1 MTTTVKHPD
10 RLGEQVN
17 NILANPDSWR
27 QAAYHTDCGTQH
39 CIAGHGQIASGKP
52 MSINTCK
59 ADAREWYGLTGED
72 AGWLFRGYR
81 TLPEL
86 YEFAMAA
93 LASVAYFD
101 ADGYNRS
108 GLDRDGYSI
117 CGFNRY
123 GYHRDGYNRNGFNP
137 DGLDRNGV
145 DRLGYDRHGFDLYGY
160 NREGYNRNGLDLG
173 GCDRGGYDRDGYNR
187 KGFARHGFNRH
198 GIDRNGDSLPLLNI
212 AAGDTQ

>member
-1 MTTTVKHPD
+1 MTTKVKHPD
-10 RLGEQVN
+10 RLAEQIN
-17 NILANPDSWR
+17 LILAQPDSWD
-27 QAAYHTDCGTQH
+27 QGSWHSPCGTKH
-39 CIAGHGQIASGKP
+39 CIAGHGQIASGKS

-59 ADAREWYGLTGED
+59 ADAQEWYGLTSED

-101 ADGYNRS
+101 ADGYNR
-108 GLDRDGYSI
+108 DGYDRS
-117 CGFNRY
+117 GFNRY
-123 GYHRDGYNRNGFNP
+123 GYHRDGFNLDGFNP

-198 GIDRNGDSLPLLNI
+198 GLDRNGDILPLLNI
-212 AAGDTQ
+212 TAGDTQ